1 MLLLI
6 DAGNTRVKWAL
17 ADPDADIGSWYAN
30 GALLHEELSGLEEI
44 LRQHEVRRVWISNV
58 AGDAM
63 ATQLA
68 ELLQASGL
76 RDAPLHWFRAQARQ
90 AGVVNG
96 YRDPEQLGCDRFASL
111 LGARG
116 LFPEQSLIIV
126 TAGTATT
133 IDALHASGQFLGG
146 MILPGLGT
154 MAQSLALSTAQ
165 LPRVETRDTRLDFA
179 DNTLDAIVSG
189 CLHAQVGA
197 ITQARAKLPDAHCL
211 LSGGAASYLLP
222 YLSAP
227 IEQVDQLVL
236 RGLHIAALS
245 ESSES

>member
-17 ADPDADIGSWYAN
+17 ADPDADVGSWYAN
-30 GALLHEELSGLEEI
+30 GALLHAELSGLEEI

-76 RDAPLHWFRAQARQ
+76 RDAPLDWFRAQARQ

-154 MAQSLALSTAQ
+154 MAQ
-165 LPRVETRDTRLDFA
+165 
-179 DNTLDAIVSG
+179 
-189 CLHAQVGA
+189 
-197 ITQARAKLPDAHCL
+197 
-211 LSGGAASYLLP
+211 Y
-222 YLSAP
+222 
-227 IEQVDQLVL
+227 
-236 RGLHIAALS
+236 
-245 ESSES
+245 